1 MRVQARHGSCCSVE
15 NREGGSSSLKHSVCL
30 AVSTLVFATAG
41 AQAAQDK
48 NPIIIGAAISLT
60 TEQAIAGQ
68 EQRAGILM
76 AVNEINKAGGVPG
89 KGGNRPVKVIFAD
102 NGDSPTKAVNAL
114 EDALSQHPVAVMLS
128 IRGTHVLPQLP
139 LLAREKVPGL
149 TISATNAL
157 TKQGNPY
164 IFRFYPND
172 AVTKPILTKYVSE
185 KLKLTHPAIFYSS
198 EDYGSSG
205 RDAFL
210 ASLKA
215 QGIEP
220 VAVESHKPTD
230 KDFTAQL
237 LKFKSKHADVIYMQ
251 TQEAAS
257 ALILKQAKRLRLGI
271 PFALAV
277 TSVGAS
283 ALELVKPDEIAGS
296 YAEAAVVD
304 PNSSKN
310 PDVRKWATAV
320 HETLKVTPDYA
331 AEIDYDATKMLLK
344 AIELYGP
351 DSAALTKGLHEMSYQ
366 GLISTYRS
374 DKEGNMNHAASVIKI
389 TADKHQEEVFR
400 SEVGFTPY

>member
-1 MRVQARHGSCCSVE
+1 ME
-15 NREGGSSSLKHSVCL
+15 LNFKHTACL
-30 AVSTLVFATAG
+30 AVSALVIATTG

-48 NPIIIGAAISLT
+48 EPIVIGAAISLT

-68 EQRAGILM
+68 EQRAGILT
-76 AVNEINKAGGVPG
+76 AVNEINQAGGVPG
-89 KGGNRPVKVIFAD
+89 KGGNRPVEIIFAD
-102 NGDSPTKAVNAL
+102 NGNSPTKAVNAL
-114 EDALSQHPVAVMLS
+114 EEVLSKHPVAVMLS

-157 TKQGNPY
+157 TKQGNHY
-164 IFRFYPND
+164 IFRYYPND
-172 AVTKPILTKYVSE
+172 AVTKPILTKYVTE
-185 KLKLTHPAIFYSS
+185 KLKLTRPAIFYSS

-215 QGIEP
+215 AGIEP

-230 KDFTAQL
+230 KDFTAKL
-237 LKFKSKHADVIYMQ
+237 LKFKSQHADVIYMQ

-257 ALILKQAKRLRLGI
+257 ALILKQAKRLQLGI
-271 PFALAV
+271 PFAVAV

-283 ALELVKPDEIAGS
+283 ALELVKPDEIAGT

-304 PNSSKN
+304 PNSSKD
-310 PDVRKWATAV
+310 PAVKKWAAAV
-320 HETLKVTPDYA
+320 QDALKITPDYA
-331 AEIDYDATKMLLK
+331 AEINYDATKMLLK

-351 DSAALTKGLHEMSYQ
+351 DSAAIDKGLHEISYK
-366 GLISTYRS
+366 GLISTYRA

-400 SEVGFTPY
+400 SEVDFTPY